1 MAHTEWVFYSFPSRI
16 VGQATCGIWTM
27 PPGMELVYDP
37 QFDLDDSNDKEIF
50 QISFNLVNERNWT
63 NTVQQGLAWNTI
75 FESLKSMTKRK
86 KWNFIWICK
95 TNSYFW
101 SQDWRFSYHGEL
113 QFSNLLSRDNF
124 WNTNN
129 DFCNKISQT
138 RVSFLFLHCY
148 VSQTPIAISER
159 HVPVKLYFSVQ
170 FVLNKFFEFKSLRLG
185 SFTTQ

>member
-1 MAHTEWVFYSFPSRI
+1 MTLVIWPILKFSFLWVFYSFPSRI

-37 QFDLDDSNDKEIF
+37 QFDLDDSNDKENF

-138 RVSFLFLHCY
+138 RVSFALFFFRTVTCLKRLSP
-148 VSQTPIAISER
+148 SQSATYR
-159 HVPVKLYFSVQ
+159 
-170 FVLNKFFEFKSLRLG
+170 
-185 SFTTQ
+185 